1 MINCIDKD
9 NSFHDEEVR
18 LLIWALEKTAY
29 YLGRFGM
36 HKMII
41 EKDDLLDEAQKL
53 RWAINES
60 RKDHVVKIVENDAES
75 TGN

>member
-9 NSFHDEEVR
+9 TSSHDEEVR

-29 YLGRFGM
+29 YMERFGM